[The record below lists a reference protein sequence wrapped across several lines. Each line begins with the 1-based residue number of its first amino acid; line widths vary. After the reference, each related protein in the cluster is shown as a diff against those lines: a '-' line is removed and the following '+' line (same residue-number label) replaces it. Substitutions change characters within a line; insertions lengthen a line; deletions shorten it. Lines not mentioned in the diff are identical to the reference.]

1 MSTKKIVFEY
11 LAGLV
16 VSGLGFGFLTML
28 PRIPGL
34 SWLEIYL
41 GGDKAG
47 VFTGLFLGVPIG
59 GVLGIFLLGKVVFK
73 AQDYNIMG
81 IAVGLAL
88 SFIFGGLG
96 TVLLISK
103 LGGQALFIAPFL
115 YVILALIGYT
125 IPLHK

>member
-1 MSTKKIVFEY
+1 MNAKKMLCEL

-16 VSGLGFGFLTML
+16 AGVVGFGFFWALL
-28 PRIPGL
+28 QIPGL
-34 SWLEIYL
+34 SNLEMYL

-47 VFTGLFLGVPIG
+47 VFTGLFLGIPIG
-59 GVLGIFLLGKVVFK
+59 GVLGIFLIDTVVFK
-73 AQDYNIMG
+73 AQDYNLMG

-88 SFIFGGLG
+88 SFILGGVG
-96 TVLLISK
+96 TVLLMSK

-115 YVILALIGYT
+115 FVILALIGYT